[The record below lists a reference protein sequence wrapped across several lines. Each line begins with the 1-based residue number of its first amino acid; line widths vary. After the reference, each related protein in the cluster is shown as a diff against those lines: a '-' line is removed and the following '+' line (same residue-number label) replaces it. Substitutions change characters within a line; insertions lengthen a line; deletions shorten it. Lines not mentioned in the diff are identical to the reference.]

1 MPAFPV
7 LTITPAYPIQRKR
20 RDNTIK
26 SESEAGYIQSRP
38 RFTRKTSEFG
48 PLDYQPL
55 TAAEKVQIEALHDQ
69 VGCSALFTWTMPVE
83 GSTHNVR
90 FKEEPTFKLIGPG
103 MWSCSFSL
111 EEA

>member
-1 MPAFPV
+1 MPAFPN
-7 LTITPAYPIQRKR
+7 LAISPALPIQRKR

-55 TAAEKVQIEALHDQ
+55 LPAEKDLIKALHDQ
-69 VGCSALFTWTMPVE
+69 VGCSTLFTWTMPVE
-83 GSTHNVR
+83 GTTHNVR
-90 FKEEPTFKLIGPG
+90 FKDEPTYKLIGPDL
-103 MWSCSFSL
+103 WSCSFSL